1 MIVRRD
7 AGGMLQGAV
16 QHLRIRTPA
25 GAGAECV
32 VLVDDGV
39 QDAHHLLVA
48 AARSDLDHLL
58 VVEARA
64 VTRQCPVPTHG
75 DGASCRRHNLAHP
88 AAIAL

>member
-1 MIVRRD
+1 MCGD
-7 AGGMLQGAV
+7 AGGVLKGVV
-16 QHLRIRTPA
+16 QHLRGRAAPVVA
-25 GAGAECV
+25 AERV
-32 VLVDDGV
+32 VLLDDDI